1 MILLVR
7 VRHHHYQEIYK
18 EPDFRS
24 VGQSVV
30 RAAMALH
37 ESVAFV
43 LAQMTIEGQ
52 RAAESDVQLK
62 TDLAKQRHENG
73 RLTMQVRWHDHAGST
88 TMPVAGSGG
97 TTMQIASSC
106 REHDHAGSTYD
117 HAGSTHDQAGS
128 TIMP

>member
-1 MILLVR
+1 M
-7 VRHHHYQEIYK
+7 
-18 EPDFRS
+18 
-24 VGQSVV
+24 GQSVV

-73 RLTMQVRWHDHAGST
+73 RLTMQVL
-88 TMPVAGSGG
+88 
-97 TTMQIASSC
+97 
-106 REHDHAGSTYD
+106 
-117 HAGSTHDQAGS
+117 
-128 TIMP
+128 